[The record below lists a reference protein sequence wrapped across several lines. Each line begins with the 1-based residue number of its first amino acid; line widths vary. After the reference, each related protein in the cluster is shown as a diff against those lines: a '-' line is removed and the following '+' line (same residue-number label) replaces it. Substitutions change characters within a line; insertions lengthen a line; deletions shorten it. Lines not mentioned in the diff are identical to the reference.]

1 MSKLEINLSKDI
13 DEDLKY
19 YDETKFIKNRKVDED
34 SIYLTYSECSNII
47 NQFNYD
53 SVTSDNFVKA
63 IDFII
68 AYLYKCQS
76 FEEVVDI
83 TARNNALA
91 PTKMTKTEIEKALGY
106 PIEIVKE
113 NK

>member
-13 DEDLKY
+13 
-19 YDETKFIKNRKVDED
+19 DED

-47 NQFNYD
+47 NQFDDD

-68 AYLYKCQS
+68 TYLYKYQRTGA
-76 FEEVVDI
+76 VIDI
-83 TARNNALA
+83 NTRNNELKPAKL
-91 PTKMTKTEIEKALGY
+91 MTIKEIEEALGY
-106 PIEIVKE
+106 RVMIVKE
-113 NK
+113 ENKDA

>member
-1 MSKLEINLSKDI
+1 MNKLKISLSKDA
-13 DEDLKY
+13 DD
-19 YDETKFIKNRKVDED
+19 DFIYP
-34 SIYLTYSECSNII
+34 SFPFPECSNII
-47 NQFNYD
+47 NQFDYD

-91 PTKMTKTEIEKALGY
+91 PTKMTKTEIEEALGY
-106 PIEIVKE
+106 KIEIVEEE

>member
-1 MSKLEINLSKDI
+1 MNKLKITLSKDT
-13 DEDLKY
+13 DED
-19 YDETKFIKNRKVDED
+19 FIYP
-34 SIYLTYSECSNII
+34 SFPFPECSNII
-47 NQFNYD
+47 NQFDYD

-106 PIEIVKE
+106 PIDIIEEERI
-113 NK
+113 

>member
-1 MSKLEINLSKDI
+1 MNKLKITLSKDA
-13 DEDLKY
+13 
-19 YDETKFIKNRKVDED
+19 DED
-34 SIYLTYSECSNII
+34 SIYPSFPFPECSNII
-47 NQFNYD
+47 NQFDYD
-53 SVTSDNFVKA
+53 SVTSDNFVKT

-106 PIEIVKE
+106 PIDIVE
-113 NK
+113 EERV

>member
-1 MSKLEINLSKDI
+1 MNKLKITLSKDT
-13 DEDLKY
+13 DED
-19 YDETKFIKNRKVDED
+19 FIYP
-34 SIYLTYSECSNII
+34 SFPECSNII
-47 NQFNYD
+47 NQFDYD

-68 AYLYKCQS
+68 AYLYKHQS

-83 TARNNALA
+83 TARNDALA
-91 PTKMTKTEIEKALGY
+91 PTKMTKTEIEEALGY
-106 PIEIVKE
+106 KIEIVEE

>member
-13 DEDLKY
+13 
-19 YDETKFIKNRKVDED
+19 DED

-47 NQFNYD
+47 NQFDYD

-68 AYLYKCQS
+68 AYLYKYQS

-83 TARNNALA
+83 TTRNNALA
-91 PTKMTKTEIEKALGY
+91 PTKMTKTEIEEALGY
-106 PIEIVKE
+106 KIEIVEEDLIKKKKCI
-113 NK
+113 NDTIRRDCYD